1 MKWMEAAFFFECAN
15 ESLLGV
21 EAVPA
26 EPTDTGVVIVVGGPQ
41 YRVGSHRQFTLLARS
56 LAQRGIATL
65 RFDYRGMGDSTGE
78 PRCFEDIAL
87 DIRCAV
93 DAFFARVPAVRRV
106 VLWGLCDGAS
116 AACLY
121 AVTDPRVQG
130 VVLANPWIRTEQTEA
145 KAYLKEYY
153 GRRLLDR
160 GFWRKVLGGTFR
172 LAPAVRS
179 LGGNIAAASKGL
191 LRRGQV
197 TGESAS
203 SLPARVLEAINA
215 FSGRVLVVLSEN
227 DLVAAE
233 FKDMMQTTPWKT
245 MAGRVAVEC
254 RNIEAAN
261 HTFATAAWRDAVAE
275 ASVEWIDRHFGP
287 RAPTLARAVALGTS
301 ASDGR

>member
-1 MKWMEAAFFFECAN
+1 MKRMEAAFFFECAN
-15 ESLLGV
+15 ESLLGI

-56 LAQRGIATL
+56 LADGGIATL

-78 PRCFEDIAL
+78 PRTFDDIAL

-93 DAFFARVPAVRRV
+93 DAFFARVPGLRRV

-116 AACLY
+116 AACSY
-121 AVTDPRVQG
+121 AVTDSRVQG
-130 VVLANPWIRTEQTEA
+130 VILANPWIRTEQTEA
-145 KAYLKEYY
+145 KAYLKQYY
-153 GRRLLDR
+153 RRRLLDR
-160 GFWRKVLGGTFR
+160 GFWRKVVGGTFR

-179 LGGNIAAASKGL
+179 LGANIAAASKGL
-191 LRRGQV
+191 RRRAQS
-197 TGESAS
+197 TGGSAS
-203 SLPARVLEAINA
+203 SLPTRVLEAINA

-233 FKDMMQTTPWKT
+233 FKDMMQTTAWKT
-245 MAGRVAVEC
+245 MAARVAVEC
-254 RNIEAAN
+254 RNIDAAN
-261 HTFATAAWRDAVAE
+261 HTFATAGWRDAVAE
-275 ASVEWIDRHFGP
+275 ASVEWIDRHFGA
-287 RAPTLARAVALGTS
+287 RAQTIARAVALDTS

>member
-1 MKWMEAAFFFECAN
+1 MKRMEAAFFFECAN
-15 ESLLGV
+15 ESLLGI

-56 LAQRGIATL
+56 LADGGIATL

-78 PRCFEDIAL
+78 PRSFEDIAL

-93 DAFFARVPAVRRV
+93 DAFFARVPALRRI

-121 AVTDPRVQG
+121 AVTDPRVHG

-145 KAYLKEYY
+145 KAYLTQYY

-160 GFWRKVLGGTFR
+160 GFWRKVVGGTFR
-172 LAPAVRS
+172 LVPAVRS
-179 LGGNIAAASKGL
+179 LGDNIAAASKGL
-191 LRRGQV
+191 RRGGQD
-197 TGESAS
+197 TRESAS
-203 SLPARVLEAINA
+203 GLPARVLEAINA
-215 FSGRVLVVLSEN
+215 FSGRTLVVLSDN

-233 FKDMMQTTPWKT
+233 FKDMMQAARWKT
-245 MAGRVAVEC
+245 MVARVAVEC
-254 RNIEAAN
+254 RNIDAAN

-275 ASVEWIDRHFGP
+275 ASVEWIDRHFGLRAQP
-287 RAPTLARAVALGTS
+287 RARAVALGTS

>member
-1 MKWMEAAFFFECAN
+1 MKRMEAAFFFECAN

-26 EPTDTGVVIVVGGPQ
+26 EPADTGVVIVVGGPQ

-56 LAQRGIATL
+56 LAEGGIATL

-78 PRCFEDIAL
+78 PRSFEDIAL

-93 DAFFARVPAVRRV
+93 DAFFARVPALRRV

-116 AACLY
+116 AACFH

-130 VVLANPWIRTEQTEA
+130 VILANPWIRTEQTEA
-145 KAYLKEYY
+145 KAYLKQYY
-153 GRRLLDR
+153 GRRLLNR
-160 GFWRKVLGGTFR
+160 GFWRKLAGGTFR
-172 LAPAVRS
+172 LAPAMRS

-191 LRRGQV
+191 RRGGQDAR
-197 TGESAS
+197 ESAS
-203 SLPARVLEAINA
+203 SLPARVLEAITVFN
-215 FSGRVLVVLSEN
+215 GRVLVVLSEN

-245 MAGRVAVEC
+245 MAARAAVEC
-254 RNIEAAN
+254 RDIVAAN
-261 HTFATAAWRDAVAE
+261 HTFATAAWRDAVAK
-275 ASVEWIDRHFGP
+275 ASIEWIDRHFGP
-287 RAPTLARAVALGTS
+287 RAQPPARAVALDTS